1 MSYYIEPNSTELIA
15 QIALKYDSYDDEKN
29 PWFISHDFEKGE
41 WEKISEDDF
50 NEFLGRISSYVKF
63 DYTPFA
69 K

>member
-1 MSYYIEPNSTELIA
+1 MNNVIERGNLNHLIFE
-15 QIALKYDSYDDEKN
+15 QNNHYDDEDN